1 VKSTRADIA
10 LATLRVVLG
19 VGFPKIQHPFTW
31 ARHVL
36 PGAPSWLAAIAAV
49 VEFAGGIAIATGLF
63 TRLVA
68 FLIATN
74 MVVAIFF
81 VLVPR
86 GAPFVAAKGPSF
98 ELPLAYLTMAF
109 VLVLVG
115 AGSVSLDALRGG
127 NRSGKVG
134 SRVRRR

>member
-1 VKSTRADIA
+1 MH
-10 LATLRVVLG
+10 
-19 VGFPKIQHPFTW
+19 GFPKIQHPFTW

-36 PGAPSWLAAIAAV
+36 PGAPSWLAATAAV